1 MEKGV
6 LVPVITPFLNDGS
19 IDEET
24 LRQLIEFYLKAK
36 VHGLFALG
44 SSGQG
49 PALSDQRKHYAL

>member
-6 LVPVITPFLNDGS
+6 LVPVITPFLNDDS

-24 LRQLIEFYLKAK
+24 LRQLIEFYLKPK
-36 VHGLFALG
+36 VHGFFALG

-49 PALSDQRKHYAL
+49 PVLSESERRFVA